1 MAVVSLRI
9 TTRFQCEIHLFVQAV
24 EFIVHKSPILS
35 RNLSAVHVFR
45 GFLVSTIYRAL
56 FRSLIRRF
64 IRTRVYMVSLLKRT
78 DSRPTSSSRLVSYLR
93 LWCTAVNNPVASPGA
108 VEACLGIHD
117 LFELGG
123 IPFGLASVPKSAI
136 GFLVA
141 SSFTVQQNA
150 FGYGP

>member
-24 EFIVHKSPILS
+24 EFRVHKSPILS
-35 RNLSAVHVFR
+35 RNMSAVHVFR
-45 GFLVSTIYRAL
+45 GFLVSTLYRAL

-93 LWCTAVNNPVASPGA
+93 LWCTAVNNPVASILVLPQLRHA
-108 VEACLGIHD
+108 
-117 LFELGG
+117 
-123 IPFGLASVPKSAI
+123 LASMISLS
-136 GFLVA
+136 LVA
-141 SSFTVQQNA
+141 SHLALQASQSRRLDS
-150 FGYGP
+150 G